1 MNDAIYHCL
10 HGYVRG
16 VCAVCADPEHEC
28 KSSKRPANTALLKA
42 CREELL
48 SQWKSNHAEHCT
60 NILPCPQT
68 QAGPLGCQ
76 WPRPAVL
83 SLLDERLE
91 K

>member
-1 MNDAIYHCL
+1 MSAECDKCGTDL
-10 HGYVRG
+10 VGTQWDG
-16 VCAVCADPEHEC
+16 LSCPVCEKADQIVAD
-28 KSSKRPANTALLKA
+28 RALLNE